1 MNNIIKQT
9 HKKSNID
16 LLKIRDKHFDV
27 ARRLN
32 RLVTIC
38 AFLPVIVAT
47 ISYIFM
53 NIDWVDDYRDLYI
66 GVLTFVMFII
76 VHFVL
81 KRIIDN
87 HLTISNAYREEYDCR
102 VFDIKA
108 NSFAHKIDNP
118 SYSKEADKII
128 VSRKDMDKFEVWYHE
143 VHCSSNNSNIL
154 ISQLDNIIY
163 TYYIY
168 KSYRWLLTFVRIVFI
183 VLSLALSLVFAKGD
197 WKVLILTLVASFTIL
212 QLLIEDLANT
222 NEMIARNKNLMT
234 FLLDKD
240 GEIRKIINDETKGK
254 ALIRTIQDQ
263 IIDNRRQ
270 SLFVPSFIRKIYLT
284 GKMKEKYY
292 QELHNYRDIYYE
304 NNEVSVPSND
314 KDIEILSQDEKSSTS
329 LDVIHKKLLSIFSKV
344 KDAFDKEGISYLLD
358 GGTLIGAVRQS
369 YNDKSKSLSGG
380 FIFWDDDIDISL
392 PFDMLKKAKDAIK
405 KHCPALDVQDYEND
419 AYYSPRLSNF
429 RIREKTSIVSEKDSE
444 LYPLY
449 KSRGLFIDVYAYHPI
464 YKSITK
470 DRHYRKLF
478 IHPLCNKL
486 VNLERKYPKIIAFDN
501 ENKKEKFLSRFKSL
515 KKKYLKRVDT
525 YLARAKNDS
534 YYAYT
539 PNYID
544 NLSKPGPYLK
554 KQWLYGEKVSCSF
567 EGFDVKVPSS
577 YVDVLK
583 SYYGEGWN
591 IPPHKTTDELR
602 KTFGDKWYHNK
613 ISLGVTVLKH
623 LSSFEESDK

>member
-38 AFLPVIVAT
+38 AFLPVLVAT

-66 GVLTFVMFII
+66 GILTFVMFII

-108 NSFAHKIDNP
+108 NPFAHKIDNHN
-118 SYSKEADKII
+118 YSKEADKII

-183 VLSLALSLVFAKGD
+183 VLSLVLSLVFAKGD

-222 NEMIARNKNLMT
+222 NEMIARNKKLMT

-240 GEIRKIINDETKGK
+240 GEIRKIINDEIKGK

-329 LDVIHKKLLSIFSKV
+329 LDVIHKRLLSIFNMV
-344 KDAFDKEGISYLLD
+344 KDAFDKEGISILLD

-380 FIFWDDDIDISL
+380 FVFWDDDIDISL

-405 KHCPALDVQDYEND
+405 KHCPDLDVQDYEND

-429 RIREKTSIVSEKDSE
+429 RIREKTSIVLEKDSE

-470 DRHYRKLF
+470 DRHYRKF
-478 IHPLCNKL
+478 YIHPLYKKL
-486 VNLERKYPKIIAFDN
+486 ANLEMKYPKIIAFDN

-525 YLARAKNDS
+525 YLAKAKNDS
-534 YYAYT
+534 FYAYT

-554 KQWLYGEKVSCSF
+554 KQWLYGEKVGCSF
-567 EGFDVKVPSS
+567 EGFDAKVPSS

-583 SYYGEGWN
+583 SYYGESWN
-591 IPPHKTTDELR
+591 IPPYKTADELR
-602 KTFGDKWYHNK
+602 KAFGDKWYHNK